1 MNEYQILLKEWLD
14 ALIRFQISGLNNSR
28 LDGAILCPSCCTI
41 HGRCG
46 DAIYPLV
53 YMYSITGEE
62 KYLSSAD
69 ALFEWTEANMIVAGG
84 GYNNGV
90 KSSWTGITVF
100 AAIGLGKTLLEHR
113 NDIGE
118 ERYSKWLTTFLRLA
132 HFLDEYFK
140 VSMPNINYAISY
152 TAELA
157 IAYKLTGEERYKTDA
172 RYWYEF
178 SREKFTPD
186 GLVYGEGTPME
197 LVTDRGCRSI
207 DLGYN
212 VEESLPNLVL
222 YAKLLDDKEALE
234 ELVPILKSHL
244 EFMLPDGGWD
254 NSYGSRF
261 AKWSYWGSRTADGC
275 QTAYVLLADKY
286 PEFGEAAHRSFEL
299 YSECTI
305 DGLLAGGPMYKD
317 AGEPPCS
324 HHTFCHAKAMAVMA
338 KSGYE
343 HKERISLPRENADG
357 IKHYPSLD
365 VLLIARGDWRATVS
379 GYDFKQYENV
389 YPTGGVLTMLWNNK
403 CGPLAAASMTEYKL
417 LESGNMQQPK
427 EPVRC
432 STIRIEMKDNNVF
445 YRSINDTKATINSK
459 DENGV
464 ITVNA
469 IGVLKNA
476 TEQSI
481 SGADYSI
488 TYVFTE
494 NEMKISARC
503 GVDATLVLP
512 VVSSKKD
519 EVSLECNKCSIVGD
533 ARKTITVN
541 GGKLMCES
549 TDGARQ
555 FNPVGGLNYLPLEVN
570 MLAGE
575 EYTVTLS
582 VE

>member
-1 MNEYQILLKEWLD
+1 MNEYQVLLKEWLD
-14 ALIRFQISGLNNSR
+14 ALINLQISGTNNSR
-28 LDGAILCPSCCTI
+28 LDGALLCPACCTI

-53 YMYSITGEE
+53 YMYSLTGDK
-62 KYLSSAD
+62 KYLDSAD

-100 AAIGLGKTLLEHR
+100 AAIGLGKTLLEHQ

-118 ERYSKWLTTFLRLA
+118 VRYEKWLTTFLRLA
-132 HFLDEYFK
+132 NFLDEYFK

-157 IAYKLTGEERYKTDA
+157 IAYKLTGEERYKKDA

-178 SREKFTPD
+178 SRAKFTPD
-186 GLVYGEGTPME
+186 GLIYGEGTPME
-197 LVTDRGCRSI
+197 LVTERGCRSI

-212 VEESLPNLVL
+212 VEESIPNLVL
-222 YAKLLDDKEALE
+222 YAKLLGDEEAIS

-275 QTAYVLLADKY
+275 QTAYVLLADRY
-286 PEFGEAAHRSFEL
+286 PEFGEAAHRSYEL
-299 YSECTI
+299 YRCCTI
-305 DGLLAGGPMYKD
+305 NGLLAGGPMYED

-343 HKERISLPRENADG
+343 HKEKTALPRESANG
-357 IKHYPSLD
+357 IKRYPSLD
-365 VLLIARGDWRATVS
+365 VILAARGDWRATVS

-389 YPTGGVLTMLWNNK
+389 YPTGGALTMLWNNK
-403 CGPLAAASMTEYKL
+403 CGPLAAASMTEYKM

-432 STIRIEMKDNNVF
+432 STIRIEAKDGGVF
-445 YRSINDTKATINSK
+445 YRSINDTKASIVST

-464 ITVNA
+464 ITVKA
-469 IGVLKNA
+469 EGVLKNA
-476 TEQSI
+476 TEESMP
-481 SGADYSI
+481 GGDYTVS
-488 TYVFTE
+488 YVFTE
-494 NEMKISARC
+494 NDMKIIARC

-512 VVSSKKD
+512 IVSSRK
-519 EVSLECNKCSIVGD
+519 EAVTLEYNNC
-533 ARKTITVN
+533 TITGNVTKTVSVD
-541 GGKLMCES
+541 GGQLMCEAKE
-549 TDGARQ
+549 GERQ
-555 FNPVGGLNYLPLEVN
+555 FNPVGGLNYLPLEVK
-570 MLAGE
+570 LRAGE
-575 EYTVTLS
+575 GCTVTIA

>member
-1 MNEYQILLKEWLD
+1 MNEYQVLLKEWLD
-14 ALIRFQISGLNNSR
+14 ALINLQISGTNNSR
-28 LDGAILCPSCCTI
+28 LDGAVLCPACCTI

-53 YMYSITGEE
+53 YMYSVTGDE
-62 KYLSSAD
+62 KYINSAD

-90 KSSWTGITVF
+90 KSNWTGITVF
-100 AAIGLGKTLLEHR
+100 AAIGLGKTLLEHK

-118 ERYSKWLTTFLRLA
+118 ARYEKWFATFLRLA

-157 IAYKLTGEERYKTDA
+157 LAYKLTGEERYKTDA

-178 SREKFTPD
+178 ARAKFTHD
-186 GLVYGEGTPME
+186 GLIYGEGTPME
-197 LVTDRGCRSI
+197 LVTERGCRSI

-222 YAKLLDDKEALE
+222 YAKLLDDKDALD
-234 ELVPILKSHL
+234 ELVPVLKAHL

-254 NSYGSRF
+254 NSFGSRF

-299 YSECTI
+299 YRNCTI

-317 AGEPPCS
+317 AGESPCS
-324 HHTFCHAKAMAVMA
+324 HHTFCHAKALAVMA

-343 HKERISLPRENADG
+343 HKKRIPLPRENADG
-357 IKHYPSLD
+357 IKRYPSLD
-365 VLLIARGDWRATVS
+365 VLLTARGGWRATVS

-389 YPTGGVLTMLWNNK
+389 YPTGGALTFLWNDK
-403 CGPLAAASMTEYKL
+403 CGPIAASSMTEYKL

-432 STIRIEMKDNNVF
+432 STIRIETKDENVL
-445 YRSINDTKATINSK
+445 YRSINDTKSVITST

-469 IGVLKNA
+469 QGMLKNA
-476 TEQSI
+476 SEEAMTC
-481 SGADYSI
+481 ADYAIS
-488 TYVFTE
+488 YVFTE
-494 NEMKISARC
+494 NEMKIIARC
-503 GVDATLVLP
+503 GVDADLVLP
-512 VVSSKKD
+512 IVSSKK
-519 EVSLECNKCSIVGD
+519 EKVSLGTNKCTLEGD
-533 ARKTITVN
+533 VIKTILVSN
-541 GGKLMCES
+541 GQLVCEVK
-549 TDGARQ
+549 DNERR
-555 FNPVGGLNYLPLEVN
+555 FNPVGGLNYLPLKIE
-570 MLAGE
+570 LCAGQE
-575 EYTVTLS
+575 CTVTVS
-582 VE
+582 VD